1 MQLKFE
7 IGPSDSHPSGGFPV
21 SKHETNSK
29 FQCSNAQN
37 RDIGKC
43 LSISCFGHL
52 DFDHSDL
59 FRILI
64 LSFGL
69 PTLRVGPQFR
79 YSDLMDVLSL
89 REPWST

>member
-7 IGPSDSHPSGGFPV
+7 IRST
-21 SKHETNSK
+21 KHETNSK
-29 FQCSNAQN
+29 SQCSNAQN

-43 LSISCFGHL
+43 PSISCFGHL
-52 DFDHSDL
+52 DLGHSDL
-59 FRILI
+59 FRISI

-79 YSDLMDVLSL
+79 YSDLIDVLSF
-89 REPWST
+89 RELWPT